1 MPPNSRVVF
10 TNEQELVQALQN
22 GDERAVEALFKSLY
36 QRLCNYANTILN
48 DIYESEEVVQQ
59 VFVQLWEKRETMEIT
74 TSVQSYLFRA
84 VRNTSLNKIKHAKVR
99 QIYAEEVTA
108 MAQQSEPA
116 TVTTFH
122 NELQNQIHVA
132 IESLPE
138 QCRLVFKLSR
148 FEELKYAEIAEQ
160 LGISIKTVE
169 NHMGKALKI
178 MREQLKDYL
187 TVWLLFI
194 SLYI

>member
-1 MPPNSRVVF
+1 LPPNSRVVF

-84 VRNTSLNKIKHAKVR
+84 VRNTSLNKIKHEKVR
-99 QIYAEEVTA
+99 RIYAEEVTA

-116 TVTTFH
+116 TVTSFH

-160 LGISIKTVE
+160 LGISVKTVE
-169 NHMGKALKI
+169 NHMGKALKL

-187 TVWLLFI
+187 AAWLLFI
-194 SLYI
+194 LLYI

>member
-84 VRNTSLNKIKHAKVR
+84 VRNTSLNKIKHEKVR
-99 QIYAEEVTA
+99 RIYAEEVTA

-116 TVTTFH
+116 TVTSFH

-148 FEELKYAEIAEQ
+148 FEELKYVEIAEQ
-160 LGISIKTVE
+160 LGISVKTVE
-169 NHMGKALKI
+169 NHMGKALKL

-187 TVWLLFI
+187 AAWLLFI
-194 SLYI
+194 LLYI

>member
-1 MPPNSRVVF
+1 MPPNPRVVF

-22 GDERAVEALFKSLY
+22 GDEKAVESLFKSLY

-48 DIYESEEVVQQ
+48 DIDESEEVVQQ

-84 VRNTSLNKIKHAKVR
+84 VRNTSFNKIKHAKVR

-122 NELQNQIHVA
+122 N
-132 IESLPE
+132 
-138 QCRLVFKLSR
+138 
-148 FEELKYAEIAEQ
+148 
-160 LGISIKTVE
+160 
-169 NHMGKALKI
+169 
-178 MREQLKDYL
+178 
-187 TVWLLFI
+187 
-194 SLYI
+194 

>member
-1 MPPNSRVVF
+1 MPQNPGVVF

-22 GDERAVEALFKSLY
+22 GDERAVETLFKSLY

-84 VRNTSLNKIKHAKVR
+84 VRNTSLNKIKHEKVR
-99 QIYAEEVTA
+99 RIYAEEVSA
-108 MAQQSEPA
+108 LAQQSEPA
-116 TVTTFH
+116 TVTSFH

-160 LGISIKTVE
+160 LGISLKTVE
-169 NHMGKALKI
+169 NHMGKALKL

-187 TVWLLFI
+187 AAWLLFI
-194 SLYI
+194 LLYI